1 VEQPQSECDLVVVG
15 GGIVGLAVARE
26 LIARHPGASLTVLE
40 RDDDVARHQTGH
52 NSGVVHAGI
61 YYAPGSLKAE
71 LCVAGAR
78 AIYEYCDQRG
88 IRCERRGK
96 LIVARDRSE
105 LARLDELERRG
116 IANGVPGLVRLG
128 PEQLRELE
136 PHCVGVAAL
145 HSPQTGIVDFAEVA
159 RALAAELAQRGA
171 TIATGA
177 AVEAIEQR
185 DGRLRLRH
193 ARGETRARFAV
204 FCAGA
209 WSDRLAVMA
218 GAPADPRIVPFRG
231 AYLRLRPERAKLV
244 RSLVYPV
251 PDPALPFL
259 GVHLTPHIGGEVSL
273 GPTALLS
280 PARSERSQGVSR
292 RRDLLDTAAWP
303 GSWRMMRRWWRTGAS
318 ELRHAVSRR
327 ALARAGASY
336 LPGLEAED
344 LEPWFVGIRAQALA
358 RDGALVDDFVIH
370 ATERAIHV
378 RNAPSP
384 AATSSLA
391 IAKLIADRVPAE
403 LLSGPRRPPP
413 RAGATPR
420 PAT

>member
-1 VEQPQSECDLVVVG
+1 MVG

-26 LIARHPGASLTVLE
+26 LAARHPDASLTVLE
-40 RDDDVARHQTGH
+40 RDYAVGQHQTGH
-52 NSGVVHAGI
+52 NSGVIHAGI

-78 AIYEYCDQRG
+78 AMYAYCDEHGIAYQR
-88 IRCERRGK
+88 CGK
-96 LIVARDRSE
+96 VIVARDPSE
-105 LARLDELERRG
+105 LGRLDELERRG
-116 IANGVPGLVRLG
+116 RANGVPSLTRLD
-128 PEQLRELE
+128 RERLAEIE

-145 HSPQTGIVDFAEVA
+145 HSPDTGIVDFAAVA
-159 RALAAELAQRGA
+159 RSLAADLGDRGA
-171 TIATGA
+171 AVVTGA
-177 AVEAIEQR
+177 AVEAIDER
-185 DGRLRLRH
+185 NGRLRLRH
-193 ARGETRARFAV
+193 AFGETRARFVV
-204 FCAGA
+204 FCGGA

-231 AYLRLRPERAKLV
+231 AYLRLRPERAALV

-259 GVHLTPHIGGEVSL
+259 GVHLTRHIGGEVSL

-280 PARSERSQGVSR
+280 LARSRRSQGVPR
-292 RRDLLDTAAWP
+292 RRDLLDTASWP

-318 ELRHAVSRR
+318 ELHHALSRR

-336 LPGLEAED
+336 MPGLEASD
-344 LEPWFVGIRAQALA
+344 LEPWFTGIRAQALG

-370 ATERAIHV
+370 ETKRAVHV

-403 LLSGPRRPPP
+403 LLSAPRRPRPP
-413 RAGATPR
+413 ADATPP